1 MSHLIHAFVV
11 WVQSNAVSVMEWSFG
26 VGFIT
31 ALFGSLLTEL
41 NDGYR
46 GLFYT
51 AIFVVTFAVC
61 LVAWATFFSTLG
73 WWVLR

>member
-1 MSHLIHAFVV
+1 MHNLIHVFLV
-11 WVQSNAVSVMEWSFG
+11 WVQNNAILVMEWSFG

-31 ALFGSLLTEL
+31 ALFGDLLTEL

-46 GLFYT
+46 GVFWLT
-51 AIFVVTFAVC
+51 ILLVTFAVC
-61 LVAWATFFSTLG
+61 FAAWAMFFSTFA